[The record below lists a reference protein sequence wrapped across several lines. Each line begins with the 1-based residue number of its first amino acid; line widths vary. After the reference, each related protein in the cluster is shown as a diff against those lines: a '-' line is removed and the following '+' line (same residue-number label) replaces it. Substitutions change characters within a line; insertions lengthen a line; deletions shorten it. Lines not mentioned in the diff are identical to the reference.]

1 MDFVIKSIM
10 KLSLSLPFQEQE
22 AEEKELKE
30 DESSE
35 ESSSDESSSVRGG
48 LWLQERLLMF
58 EKIALM
64 GQLFVHCMKEGSQKQ
79 YDGPKQ
85 IIVSVSFDNK
95 NQPEQLSWGGG
106 SYIDFSEIEY
116 IAWGHWTP
124 VFQARKDS
132 LREQLCFS
140 VVGIKQILD
149 LQAQSREMAELW
161 VKGLRK
167 LMGHTDGVSD
177 RKAKQGL
184 QSRKVYL
191 ICAYCGVSSHGFC
204 D

>member
-1 MDFVIKSIM
+1 MITNIM
-10 KLSLSLPFQEQE
+10 NITLPFQDQQ
-22 AEEKELKE
+22 AEKKESKE
-30 DESSE
+30 DASSE
-35 ESSSDESSSVRGG
+35 ESSSDESSSVRGA

-64 GQLFVHCMKEGSQKQ
+64 GQLFVHHIKEGNRKQ
-79 YDGPKQ
+79 HDGPKQ
-85 IIVSVSFDNK
+85 IIVAVSFGDKNK
-95 NQPEQLSWGGG
+95 PEQLSWGGG

-167 LMGHTDGVSD
+167 LTGQSDQESD
-177 RKAKQGL
+177 RIAQEQFANL
-184 QSRKVYL
+184 ANRNFPASNEQVLYN
-191 ICAYCGVSSHGFC
+191 
-204 D
+204 